1 MADLQAIFDVISHLS
16 PEELEQVRQY
26 VEEQQKPRIIR
37 ATGTPKE
44 RIAALRQAQKK
55 FREGFTDEELHEITQ
70 AMNAEYLNPKA
81 LSQYNNWDEDA
92 EDES

>member
-37 ATGTPKE
+37 AAGTPKE
-44 RIAALRQAQKK
+44 RIAALDEALKA
-55 FREGFTDEELHEITQ
+55 FREGLIEEDLKEIVW
-70 AMNAEYLNPKA
+70 AMNYE
-81 LSQYNNWDEDA
+81 
-92 EDES
+92 